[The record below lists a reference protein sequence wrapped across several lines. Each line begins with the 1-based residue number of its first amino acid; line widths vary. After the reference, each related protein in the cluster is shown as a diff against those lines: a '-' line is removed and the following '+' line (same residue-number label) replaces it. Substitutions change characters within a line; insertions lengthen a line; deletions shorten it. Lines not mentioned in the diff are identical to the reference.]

1 MTKIDYRKQSNKEK
15 NLNYKLRFFG
25 GLVAV
30 IGLIIVLISFFVIS
44 NTTYQIFGFT
54 IGAIVAFIGLILD
67 VVGEI
72 ILLDEYKELEK

>member
-44 NTTYQIFGFT
+44 NTAYQIFGFT
-54 IGAIVAFIGLILD
+54 IGSIVAFIGLILD

-72 ILLDEYKELEK
+72 ILLNEYKEPEK

>member
-44 NTTYQIFGFT
+44 NTTYQIFEFT
-54 IGAIVAFIGLILD
+54 IGSIVAFIGLILD

-72 ILLDEYKELEK
+72 ILLNEYKELEK

>member
-54 IGAIVAFIGLILD
+54 IGSIVAFIGLILD

-72 ILLDEYKELEK
+72 ILLNEYKEPEK

>member
-30 IGLIIVLISFFVIS
+30 IGLIIVLISFFC
-44 NTTYQIFGFT
+44 N
-54 IGAIVAFIGLILD
+54 
-67 VVGEI
+67 
-72 ILLDEYKELEK
+72 K